1 MYYVTDTHSL
11 IWYLTEDK
19 KLGKKAFSIFAKA
32 DRGEAII
39 IVPTIVL
46 SEMIYICE
54 KKGAELKIK
63 DVIHKIKNSLN
74 YVPYNLDIETLEKL
88 MNIKNI
94 SEMHD
99 RIITAIALLTGSILI
114 TKDKEITKS
123 KTVETIW

>member
-11 IWYLTEDK
+11 IWYLAEDE
-19 KLGKKAFSIFAKA
+19 KLGKKAFSIFDKA

-54 KKGAELKIK
+54 KKRAGLEIK

-74 YVPYNLDIETLEKL
+74 YIPYNLDIETLEKL
-88 MNIKNI
+88 ITIKNI
-94 SEMHD
+94 PEMHD

-114 TKDKEITKS
+114 TKDKEIIKS
-123 KTVETIW
+123 KIVETIW